1 MATDARA
8 RLASIAVV
16 AEEPT
21 LGIHGGESGNVPL
34 LLREIRHALE
44 RLLAT
49 GAVHVIDLRA
59 IPLGPGE
66 EERLL
71 DALGTGE
78 LCATFDVLGRSELQ
92 ECGYPGVWRVTH
104 WNAAAELIGRFIE
117 VTFAPALLASNR
129 EDVLA
134 GLERLT
140 AELGDGGSG
149 AAS

>member
-1 MATDARA
+1 MATDAHA

-16 AEEPT
+16 AEAPAT
-21 LGIHGGESGNVPL
+21 PGVGADSGNVPL
-34 LLREIRHALE
+34 LLGEIRHALE

-49 GAVHVIDLRA
+49 GAVHIIDLRA

-78 LCATFDVLGRSELQ
+78 LCATFDALGRSELQ
-92 ECGYPGVWRVTH
+92 ECRYPGVWRISH
-104 WNAAAELIGRFIE
+104 WNAAGEPVGRFIE
-117 VTFAPALLASNR
+117 VTFAPALLASDR
-129 EDVLA
+129 EDILA

-140 AELGDGGSG
+140 AELGN
-149 AAS
+149 